1 MEYRLIGEVMP
12 AVEMRLRQGEA
23 IYTQSGGMSWMSE
36 GIDMTTNARG
46 CLLYTLTLPTSDLV

>member
-36 GIDMTTNARG
+36 GIEMSTNAR
-46 CLLYTLTLPTSDLV
+46 